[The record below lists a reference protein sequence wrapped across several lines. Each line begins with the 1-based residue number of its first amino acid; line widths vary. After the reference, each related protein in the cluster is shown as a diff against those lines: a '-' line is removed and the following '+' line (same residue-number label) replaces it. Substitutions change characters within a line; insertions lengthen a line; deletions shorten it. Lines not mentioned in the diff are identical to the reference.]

1 MGSIVEISI
10 RATIGFCVLLFLTRI
25 LGKKQMGQLTIFTY
39 INGIALGNIA
49 GNMVVDKD
57 ISIIDSITGLT
68 VWVLLTIIVEV
79 LSLKS
84 AKARTILD
92 GEPAIVI
99 KKGKIMYDVLTSQR
113 LNIDDLTMLLRTNNV
128 FSIKDVE
135 YAILEPNGQ
144 LSVLKKPEIEQ
155 VTKKDLNLP
164 PQDILYIPTEIIVDG
179 KLVEKNLKEIG
190 QTCEWLYQKLKQA
203 GLNSVSQVI
212 YAEVQSDGSLYIDK
226 KIN

>member
-164 PQDILYIPTEIIVDG
+164 PRTSCISRL
-179 KLVEKNLKEIG
+179 KL
-190 QTCEWLYQKLKQA
+190 
-203 GLNSVSQVI
+203 S
-212 YAEVQSDGSLYIDK
+212 
-226 KIN
+226 